1 MKSISQRLMHGGIIA
16 VVGRSAVA
24 VGVVLVNALVA
35 RLLSPEETGLFMLAL
50 SMVTVAAVIADFGF
64 GKTLLRTIPDAI
76 ANADYARALSH
87 IRLVFLAGTLTIL
100 VTALVLVSP
109 FGVWMAGK
117 LSHGPLLGEL
127 MPLVALWLIVTVMI
141 SLLAETCRG
150 FHHIAA
156 AIFYGGALTGLGNI
170 LIVSFALSIAWYASI
185 AITLR
190 QVISLFI
197 ISGFILALLAV
208 LKLLK
213 RLKVRDVMAES
224 SIKRLFRMAWPF
236 WISSMALILLTH
248 AEIWILGY
256 LRPPEDVAAFAL
268 VAKLALLVSFPL
280 VIVNSVLPPLISEL
294 YAKEDIKKME
304 RMLRI
309 SAGLTTL
316 CSSAIFLVLLLFGN
330 WLPGFLFGDYYAGNW
345 DIMMVLAVGWLFHVW
360 AGSGGFVLNMT
371 DNQRSAMVINLV
383 AGFLTLLLGLWL
395 TRQYGGLGMAVASS
409 SGLILVN
416 VFMLLV
422 IRYKLNIR
430 IYAGLSGLYDLKH
443 ELIKRRQARQQN
455 AAD

>member
-1 MKSISQRLMHGGIIA
+1 MKSVSQRLIQGGIIA
-16 VVGRSAVA
+16 VIGKSAVA
-24 VGVVLVNALVA
+24 LGVVLVHALVA

-76 ANADYARALSH
+76 ANGDKVRALSH
-87 IRLVFLAGTLTIL
+87 IRHVFLAGTLTIIA
-100 VTALVLVSP
+100 TALVLVSP
-109 FGVWMAGK
+109 FGIWMAGK

-127 MPLVALWLIVTVMI
+127 MPLVALWLIVTVVM

-170 LIVSFALSIAWYASI
+170 LIVLFSLSIAWYTLAE
-185 AITLR
+185 ITLK

-197 ISGFILALLAV
+197 VAGFILAVLAI

-213 RLKVRDVMAES
+213 RLKARDGTSDS

-236 WISSMALILLTH
+236 WVSSLALILLTH

-256 LRPPEDVAAFAL
+256 LRSPEEVAAFAL
-268 VAKLALLVSFPL
+268 VARLALLVSFPL
-280 VIVNSVLPPLISEL
+280 VIVNSILPPLISEL
-294 YAKEDIKKME
+294 YAKADIMKME

-316 CSSAIFLVLLLFGN
+316 CSLVIFLALLIAGD
-330 WLPGFLFGDYYAGNW
+330 WLPRFLFGDYFSGNW
-345 DIMMVLAVGWLFHVW
+345 NIMMILAAGWLFHVW

-371 DNQRSAMVINLV
+371 DNQRSAMIINLV
-383 AGFLTLLLGLWL
+383 GGCLTLLAGLWL
-395 TRQYGGLGMAVASS
+395 TSLYGGLGMAIASS

-416 VFMLLV
+416 IFMLLI

-430 IYAGLSGLYDLKH
+430 IYAGLSGLYDLKQ
-443 ELIKRRQARQQN
+443 ELIKRRQAGQQN

>member
-1 MKSISQRLMHGGIIA
+1 VKSLSQRLLHGGIIA

-76 ANADYARALSH
+76 ANGDKVRALSH
-87 IRLVFLAGTLTIL
+87 IRHVFLAGTLTIL
-100 VTALVLVSP
+100 ATALVFVSP
-109 FGVWMAGK
+109 FGVWVAWK

-127 MPLVALWLIVTVMI
+127 MPLIALWLIVTVVI

-170 LIVSFALSIAWYASI
+170 LIVTFALSIAWYASV
-185 AITLR
+185 AISLK

-197 ISGFILALLAV
+197 MAGFILAALAV

-213 RLKVRDVMAES
+213 RLKARGVATDS
-224 SIKRLFRMAWPF
+224 SIKRLFIMAWPF

-256 LRPPEDVAAFAL
+256 LRPPEEVAAFAL
-268 VAKLALLVSFPL
+268 VARLALLVSFPL

-294 YAKEDIKKME
+294 YAKLDIKKME

-316 CSSAIFLVLLLFGN
+316 CSLAIFIVLLIFGD
-330 WLPGFLFGDYYAGNW
+330 WLPRFLFGDYYAGNW
-345 DIMMVLAVGWLFHVW
+345 NIMMVLAVGWLFHVW

-383 AGFLTLLLGLWL
+383 AGFLALLAGLWL
-395 TRQYGGLGMAVASS
+395 TRLYGGLGMAIASS

-416 VFMLLV
+416 VLMLLV

-430 IYAGLSGLYDLKH
+430 IYAGLSGLHDLKQ
-443 ELIKRRQARQQN
+443 ELIKQWQTQQQH